1 MAAREVPMARPIRHP
16 RRAPQHHKAPA
27 VGDYAVYSDPE
38 LRLRHQISLEPARRT
53 LRIRVTARYGP
64 RQRAFV
70 IVARAAVRFAFTF
83 CMRRR
88 ICVGSVGEEGTRL
101 ASGVA

>member
-1 MAAREVPMARPIRHP
+1 MAAGKVPMARPIRHP
-16 RRAPQHHKAPA
+16 HRASQHHEAPA

-38 LRLRHQISLEPARRT
+38 LRLRHQISLEPVRRT

-70 IVARAAVRFAFTF
+70 IVARAAVRFVFTF
-83 CMRRR
+83 PYRCSAISEPRRECR
-88 ICVGSVGEEGTRL
+88 
-101 ASGVA
+101 